1 VSDFGA
7 PPFVFGVVSV
17 GVEAVVSFGA
27 AVSFGGAG
35 VSVGPQPAADRANS
49 ANTTAIENRHLVKT
63 LRVRFIVIDLSL
75 PPVLS
80 KRVTRVVMARSS
92 VNRARIDELFQAP
105 TATEFA
111 ILGANREA

>member
-1 VSDFGA
+1 L
-7 PPFVFGVVSV
+7 
-17 GVEAVVSFGA
+17 
-27 AVSFGGAG
+27 SFGGASVG
-35 VSVGPQPAADRANS
+35 VGAVVPFGGTEVSVGPQPAADRANNAS
-49 ANTTAIENRHLVKT
+49 TTAIDNRHLVKT
-63 LRVRFIVIDLSL
+63 LRVRFIVIDLPL